1 MSKEALKKN
10 IQNKISDYIKYN
22 FKKIIVLLI
31 LLIVF
36 LLTYIFYINLKK
48 ESEIK
53 LSEKYTQA
61 SIQFKQNNINESKL
75 LLENVIDK
83 GHKFYSP
90 LALYFV
96 IDNNL
101 ETDPLKI
108 ISLFDKILKISSIDK
123 ENLNLIKIKKAI
135 FLFNVNDEELI
146 IKTLN
151 PVINSKSV
159 WRNLAIKLI
168 SNYFLSI
175 DQKTKAN
182 EYIQLLNSTKIQ

>member
-1 MSKEALKKN
+1 MSKETLKKN

-48 ESEIK
+48 ESEIR

>member
-1 MSKEALKKN
+1 MPKEALKKN

>member
-1 MSKEALKKN
+1 M
-10 IQNKISDYIKYN
+10 
-22 FKKIIVLLI
+22 
-31 LLIVF
+31 
-36 LLTYIFYINLKK
+36 
-48 ESEIK
+48 
-53 LSEKYTQA
+53 
-61 SIQFKQNNINESKL
+61 
-75 LLENVIDK
+75 IDK

-168 SNYFLSI
+168 SNYFLYI

>member
-1 MSKEALKKN
+1 MSKETLKKN

>member
-48 ESEIK
+48 ESEIR

>member
-48 ESEIK
+48 ESEIR

-75 LLENVIDK
+75 LLENVINK